1 MTTSTPQSLSNLPKS
16 TLFVLYFIIFLGS
29 AGFFITIPAYVNLFL
44 TDHSLAIAQ
53 AMPLE
58 ERRTLFG
65 TVMSAAPFISMF
77 FTPFIARFADRYS
90 RKTVAAICLI
100 VAAIGF
106 VMPIYAIIVGSIALL
121 FAGNMINS
129 LGSASQPIAQA
140 ILADNSEGK
149 TKTTL
154 MSLVAVVM
162 TAAMSFGPALGSKLS
177 AMYGPQAPFY
187 ACLLIAVVCF
197 VLLHLVRLP
206 KQTPI
211 QHENVLSIGAP
222 LARSQKG
229 LLPCLAIV
237 FLCQV
242 SWSLY
247 FQNINFILPQKWQLS
262 VEGEFYQ
269 YFMLT
274 IGIVMM
280 ASLLFVP
287 RLILAKF
294 SLTRALRV
302 VLSGAAIG
310 MLLLAFTPTPV
321 THVIA
326 MIVTSVLVASSFPLY
341 ITALSDRASNQDQG
355 WAMALSSAMVGL
367 AWTLTGYLT
376 AIMVNVNL
384 ILPTLVAA
392 VGYVL
397 AVLLVPRNQT
407 KVMTDNNGNI
417 EANA

>member
-1 MTTSTPQSLSNLPKS
+1 MTTSASLTHLPKS
-16 TLFVLYFIIFLGS
+16 TLLVLYFIIFLGS
-29 AGFFITIPAYVNLFL
+29 AGFFITIPAYVSLFL

-90 RKTVAAICLI
+90 RKTVAALCLV

-106 VMPIYAIIVGSIALL
+106 ALPIYAIIVGSIALL

-140 ILADNSEGK
+140 ILADNSHGK
-149 TKTTL
+149 TKTIL

-177 AMYGPQAPFY
+177 ALYGPQAPFY

-197 VLLHLVRLP
+197 ILLHLVRLP
-206 KQTPI
+206 QQPI
-211 QHENVLSIGAP
+211 QQQESAFSLTAP

-247 FQNINFILPQKWQLS
+247 FQNISFILPQKWQLS

-274 IGIVMM
+274 IGMVMM

-294 SLTRALRV
+294 NVTRALRI
-302 VLSGAAIG
+302 VLLGAAIG
-310 MLLLAFTPTPV
+310 MLLLAFTPTPT
-321 THVIA
+321 THVMA
-326 MIVTSVLVASSFPLY
+326 MIVTSILVATAFPLY
-341 ITALSDRASNQDQG
+341 ITALSDRASAQDQG

-376 AIMVNVNL
+376 AVMVNVNL
-384 ILPTLVAA
+384 ILPTVVAA
-392 VGYVL
+392 IGYVL
-397 AVLLVPRNQT
+397 AMLFVPHNQKSFPAKNT
-407 KVMTDNNGNI
+407 ANEAKV
-417 EANA
+417 

>member
-1 MTTSTPQSLSNLPKS
+1 MTNQAVRPLVKLPKT
-16 TLFVLYFIIFLGS
+16 TLFALYFIIFLGS

-44 TDHSLAIAQ
+44 TDNSLSMAQ

-58 ERRTLFG
+58 DRRTLFG

-90 RKTVAAICLI
+90 RKVVMALCLV

-106 VMPIYAIIVGSIALL
+106 VMPVYAIIAGSVAML

-140 ILADNSEGK
+140 ILADNSQGK

-154 MSLVAVVM
+154 MSFVAVVM
-162 TAAMSFGPALGSKLS
+162 TAAMSFGPALGSKLT
-177 AMYGPQAPFY
+177 ALYGPQAPFY

-197 VLLHLVRLP
+197 ILLHIIQLP
-206 KQTPI
+206 KQATLN
-211 QHENVLSIGAP
+211 HENPLSLAAP
-222 LARSQKG
+222 LSRSQKG

-237 FLCQV
+237 FICQF

-247 FQNINFILPQKWQLS
+247 FQNISFILPQKWQLA

-274 IGIVMM
+274 IGIVMI

-287 RLILAKF
+287 RLLLTRMPI
-294 SLTRALRV
+294 TRALKS
-302 VLSGAAIG
+302 VLTGAGIG
-310 MLLLAFTPTPV
+310 MILLAITPTPA

-326 MIVTSVLVASSFPLY
+326 MIWTSIMVASSFPLY
-341 ITALSDRASNQDQG
+341 ITALSDRASDSDQG

-376 AIMVNVNL
+376 AIFVNIDL
-384 ILPTLVAA
+384 MLPTLIAA
-392 VGYVL
+392 VGY
-397 AVLLVPRNQT
+397 AVAIMLVPRQSSAELQ
-407 KVMTDNNGNI
+407 
-417 EANA
+417 EAKA

>member
-1 MTTSTPQSLSNLPKS
+1 MTSTTSTDLPQLPKA
-16 TLFVLYFIIFLGS
+16 TLFALYFIIFLGS

-58 ERRTLFG
+58 DRRTLFG

-90 RKTVAAICLI
+90 RKFVMTLCLV

-106 VMPIYAIIVGSIALL
+106 VMPVYAIIAGSVALL

-140 ILADNSEGK
+140 ILADNSQGK
-149 TKTTL
+149 TKATL
-154 MSLVAVVM
+154 MSFVAVVM
-162 TAAMSFGPALGSKLS
+162 TAAMSFGPALGSKLT
-177 AMYGPQAPFY
+177 ALYGPQAPFY
-187 ACLLIAVVCF
+187 ACLLIAIVCF
-197 VLLHLVRLP
+197 ILLHIIQIP
-206 KQTPI
+206 KQTI
-211 QHENVLSIGAP
+211 LKQENPFSLATPLS
-222 LARSQKG
+222 RSQKG

-237 FLCQV
+237 FICQF

-247 FQNINFILPQKWQLS
+247 FQNISFILPQKWQLA

-269 YFMLT
+269 YFMLA
-274 IGIVMM
+274 IGIVMI
-280 ASLLFVP
+280 ASLLFIP
-287 RLILAKF
+287 RLLLTWMP
-294 SLTRALRV
+294 LTRALKS
-302 VLSGAAIG
+302 VLCGASIG
-310 MLLLAFTPTPV
+310 MILLAITPTPV

-326 MIVTSVLVASSFPLY
+326 MIWTSIMVASSFPLY
-341 ITALSDRASNQDQG
+341 ITALSDRASDGDQG

-376 AIMVNVNL
+376 AIFVNIDL
-384 ILPTLVAA
+384 MLPTFIAA
-392 VGYVL
+392 LGYVT
-397 AVLLVPRNQT
+397 AMILVPRQSSI
-407 KVMTDNNGNI
+407 KLQ
-417 EANA
+417 EAKSSS

>member
-1 MTTSTPQSLSNLPKS
+1 MTTHAMPSIAHLSKPAL
-16 TLFVLYFIIFLGS
+16 LVLYFIIFLGS

-58 ERRTLFG
+58 DRRTLFG

-90 RKTVAAICLI
+90 RKLVMALCLVVAAL
-100 VAAIGF
+100 GF
-106 VMPIYAIIVGSIALL
+106 VMPVYAIIVGSVALL

-140 ILADNSEGK
+140 ILADNSQGK
-149 TKTTL
+149 TKATL

-162 TAAMSFGPALGSKLS
+162 TAAMSFGPALGSKLT
-177 AMYGPQAPFY
+177 ALYGPQAPFY

-197 VLLHLVRLP
+197 ILLHIIQLP
-206 KQTPI
+206 KQASLKQESPFS
-211 QHENVLSIGAP
+211 LAAP
-222 LARSQKG
+222 LSRSQKG

-237 FLCQV
+237 FICQF

-247 FQNINFILPQKWQLS
+247 FQNISFILPQKWQLA

-269 YFMLT
+269 YFMLA
-274 IGIVMM
+274 IGIVMI

-287 RLILAKF
+287 RLLLAIMT
-294 SLTRALRV
+294 LTQALRS
-302 VLSGAAIG
+302 VLTGAGIG
-310 MLLLAFTPTPV
+310 MVLLAITPTPT

-326 MIVTSVLVASSFPLY
+326 MVWTSIMVASSFPLY
-341 ITALSDRASNQDQG
+341 ITALSDRASDSDQG

-376 AIMVNVNL
+376 AILVNIHL
-384 ILPTLVAA
+384 ILPTLIAA
-392 VGYVL
+392 VGYAI
-397 AVLLVPRNQT
+397 AVLFVPRQSQVNNQ
-407 KVMTDNNGNI
+407 
-417 EANA
+417 EAQASS

>member
-1 MTTSTPQSLSNLPKS
+1 MTTHAMPSIAHLSKP
-16 TLFVLYFIIFLGS
+16 TLLVLYFIIFLGS

-53 AMPLE
+53 AMPPE
-58 ERRTLFG
+58 DRRTLFG

-90 RKTVAAICLI
+90 RKLVMALCLVVAAL
-100 VAAIGF
+100 GF
-106 VMPIYAIIVGSIALL
+106 VMPVYAIIAGSVALL

-140 ILADNSEGK
+140 ILADNSQGK
-149 TKTTL
+149 TKATL

-162 TAAMSFGPALGSKLS
+162 TAAMSFGPALGSKLT
-177 AMYGPQAPFY
+177 ALYGPQAPFY

-197 VLLHLVRLP
+197 ILLHIIQLP
-206 KQTPI
+206 KQASLKQESPFS
-211 QHENVLSIGAP
+211 LAAP
-222 LARSQKG
+222 LSRSQKG

-237 FLCQV
+237 FICQF

-247 FQNINFILPQKWQLS
+247 FQNISFILPQKWQLA

-269 YFMLT
+269 YFMLA
-274 IGIVMM
+274 IGIVMI

-287 RLILAKF
+287 RLLLAIMT
-294 SLTRALRV
+294 LTQALRS
-302 VLSGAAIG
+302 VLTGAGIG
-310 MLLLAFTPTPV
+310 MVLLAITPTPT

-326 MIVTSVLVASSFPLY
+326 MVWTSIMVASSFPLY
-341 ITALSDRASNQDQG
+341 ITALSDRASDSDQG

-376 AIMVNVNL
+376 AILVNIHL
-384 ILPTLVAA
+384 ILPTLIAA
-392 VGYVL
+392 VGYAI
-397 AVLLVPRNQT
+397 AVLFVPRQSQVNNQ
-407 KVMTDNNGNI
+407 
-417 EANA
+417 EAQASS

>member
-1 MTTSTPQSLSNLPKS
+1 MTTPATLALSNLPKS
-16 TLFVLYFIIFLGS
+16 TLLVLYFIIFLGS

-58 ERRTLFG
+58 DRRTLFG

-90 RKTVAAICLI
+90 RKFVMTLCLV

-106 VMPIYAIIVGSIALL
+106 VMPVYAIIAGSVALL

-140 ILADNSEGK
+140 ILADNSQGK
-149 TKTTL
+149 TKATL
-154 MSLVAVVM
+154 MSFVAVVM
-162 TAAMSFGPALGSKLS
+162 TAAMSFGPALGSKLT
-177 AMYGPQAPFY
+177 ALYGPQAPFY
-187 ACLLIAVVCF
+187 ACLLIAIVCF
-197 VLLHLVRLP
+197 ILLHTIQLP
-206 KQTPI
+206 KQTTLK
-211 QHENVLSIGAP
+211 QENPFSLAAP
-222 LARSQKG
+222 LSRSQKG

-237 FLCQV
+237 FICQF

-247 FQNINFILPQKWQLS
+247 FQNISFILPQKWQLA

-269 YFMLT
+269 YFMLA
-274 IGIVMM
+274 IGIVMI
-280 ASLLFVP
+280 ASLLFIP
-287 RLILAKF
+287 RLLLTWMP
-294 SLTRALRV
+294 LTRALKS
-302 VLSGAAIG
+302 VLCGASIG
-310 MLLLAFTPTPV
+310 MILLAITPTPV

-326 MIVTSVLVASSFPLY
+326 MIWTSIMVASSFPLY
-341 ITALSDRASNQDQG
+341 ITALSDRASDGDQG

-376 AIMVNVNL
+376 AIFVNIDL
-384 ILPTLVAA
+384 MLPTFIAA
-392 VGYVL
+392 VGYVI
-397 AVLLVPRNQT
+397 AMTLVPRQSSI
-407 KVMTDNNGNI
+407 KLQ
-417 EANA
+417 EAKSSS

>member
-1 MTTSTPQSLSNLPKS
+1 MTPTTSSALPQLPKA
-16 TLFVLYFIIFLGS
+16 TLFALYFIIFLGS

-58 ERRTLFG
+58 DRRTLFG

-90 RKTVAAICLI
+90 RKMVMALCLV

-106 VMPIYAIIVGSIALL
+106 LMPVYAIIAGSVALL

-140 ILADNSEGK
+140 ILADNGQGK
-149 TKTTL
+149 TKATL
-154 MSLVAVVM
+154 MSFVAVVM
-162 TAAMSFGPALGSKLS
+162 TAAMSFGPALGSKLT
-177 AMYGPQAPFY
+177 ALYGPQAPFY
-187 ACLLIAVVCF
+187 ACLSIAIVCF
-197 VLLHLVRLP
+197 MLLHIIQLP
-206 KQTPI
+206 KQAILKQATLKQESPFS
-211 QHENVLSIGAP
+211 LAAP
-222 LARSQKG
+222 LSRSQKG

-237 FLCQV
+237 FICQF

-247 FQNINFILPQKWQLS
+247 FQNISFILPQKWQLA

-269 YFMLT
+269 YFMLA
-274 IGIVMM
+274 IGIVMI

-287 RLILAKF
+287 RLLLTWMP
-294 SLTRALRV
+294 LTRALKS
-302 VLSGAAIG
+302 VLTGAGIG
-310 MLLLAFTPTPV
+310 MILLAITPTPA

-326 MIVTSVLVASSFPLY
+326 MIWTSIMVASSFPLY
-341 ITALSDRASNQDQG
+341 ITALSDRANDGDQG

-376 AIMVNVNL
+376 AIFVNIDL
-384 ILPTLVAA
+384 MLPTFIAAAGYAVAMM
-392 VGYVL
+392 
-397 AVLLVPRNQT
+397 LVPRQSP
-407 KVMTDNNGNI
+407 VELQ
-417 EANA
+417 EAKA

>member
-1 MTTSTPQSLSNLPKS
+1 MTNQAVRPLVKLPKG
-16 TLFVLYFIIFLGS
+16 TLFALYFIIFLGS

-44 TDHSLAIAQ
+44 TDNSLSMAQ

-58 ERRTLFG
+58 DRRTLFG

-90 RKTVAAICLI
+90 RKVIMALCLV

-106 VMPIYAIIVGSIALL
+106 VMPVYAIIAGSVAML

-140 ILADNSEGK
+140 ILADNSQGK

-154 MSLVAVVM
+154 MSFVAVVM
-162 TAAMSFGPALGSKLS
+162 TAAMSFGPAIGSKLT
-177 AMYGPQAPFY
+177 ALYGPQAPFY

-197 VLLHLVRLP
+197 ILLHIIQLP
-206 KQTPI
+206 KQATLN
-211 QHENVLSIGAP
+211 HENPFSLAAP
-222 LARSQKG
+222 LSRSQKG
-229 LLPCLAIV
+229 LLPCLTIV
-237 FLCQV
+237 FICQF

-247 FQNINFILPQKWQLS
+247 FQNISFILPQKWQLA

-274 IGIVMM
+274 IGIVMI

-287 RLILAKF
+287 RLLLTWMPI
-294 SLTRALRV
+294 TRALKS
-302 VLSGAAIG
+302 VLTGAGIG
-310 MLLLAFTPTPV
+310 MILLAITPTPA

-326 MIVTSVLVASSFPLY
+326 MIWTSIMVASSFPLY
-341 ITALSDRASNQDQG
+341 ITALSDRASDSDQG

-376 AIMVNVNL
+376 AIFVNIDL
-384 ILPTLVAA
+384 MLPTFIAA
-392 VGYVL
+392 VGY
-397 AVLLVPRNQT
+397 AVAIMLVPRQSS
-407 KVMTDNNGNI
+407 VELQ
-417 EANA
+417 EAKA

>member
-1 MTTSTPQSLSNLPKS
+1 MTTHAMPSIAHLSKP
-16 TLFVLYFIIFLGS
+16 TLLVLYFIIFLGS

-58 ERRTLFG
+58 DRRTLFG

-90 RKTVAAICLI
+90 RKLVMALCLI
-100 VAAIGF
+100 VAALGF
-106 VMPIYAIIVGSIALL
+106 VMPVYAIIAGSVALL

-140 ILADNSEGK
+140 ILADNSQGK
-149 TKTTL
+149 TKATL

-162 TAAMSFGPALGSKLS
+162 TAAMSFGPALGSKLT
-177 AMYGPQAPFY
+177 ALYGPQAPFY

-197 VLLHLVRLP
+197 ILLHIIQLP
-206 KQTPI
+206 KQPSLK
-211 QHENVLSIGAP
+211 QESPFSLAAP
-222 LARSQKG
+222 LSRSQKG

-237 FLCQV
+237 FICQF

-247 FQNINFILPQKWQLS
+247 FQNISFILPQKWQLA

-269 YFMLT
+269 YFMLA
-274 IGIVMM
+274 IGIVMI

-287 RLILAKF
+287 RLLLAIMT
-294 SLTRALRV
+294 LTQALRS
-302 VLSGAAIG
+302 VLTGAGIG
-310 MLLLAFTPTPV
+310 MVLLAITPTPT

-326 MIVTSVLVASSFPLY
+326 MVWTSIMVASSFPLY
-341 ITALSDRASNQDQG
+341 ITALSDRASDSDQG

-376 AIMVNVNL
+376 AILVNIHL
-384 ILPTLVAA
+384 ILPTLIAA
-392 VGYVL
+392 VGYAI
-397 AVLLVPRNQT
+397 AVLFVPRQSQVNNQ
-407 KVMTDNNGNI
+407 
-417 EANA
+417 EAQASS

>member
-1 MTTSTPQSLSNLPKS
+1 MTTHAMPSIAHLSKP
-16 TLFVLYFIIFLGS
+16 TLLVLYFIIFLGS

-58 ERRTLFG
+58 DRRTLFG

-90 RKTVAAICLI
+90 RKLVMALCLVVAAL
-100 VAAIGF
+100 GF
-106 VMPIYAIIVGSIALL
+106 VMPVYAIIAGSVALL

-140 ILADNSEGK
+140 ILADNSQGK
-149 TKTTL
+149 TKATL

-162 TAAMSFGPALGSKLS
+162 TAAMSFGPALGSKLT
-177 AMYGPQAPFY
+177 ALYGPQAPFY

-197 VLLHLVRLP
+197 ILLHIIQLP
-206 KQTPI
+206 KQASLKQESPFS
-211 QHENVLSIGAP
+211 LAAP
-222 LARSQKG
+222 LSRSQKG

-237 FLCQV
+237 FICQF

-247 FQNINFILPQKWQLS
+247 FQNISFILPQKWQLA

-269 YFMLT
+269 YFMLA
-274 IGIVMM
+274 IGIVMI

-287 RLILAKF
+287 RLLLSIMT
-294 SLTRALRV
+294 LTRALRS
-302 VLSGAAIG
+302 VLIGAGIG
-310 MLLLAFTPTPV
+310 MVLLAITPTPT

-326 MIVTSVLVASSFPLY
+326 MVWTSIMVASSFPLY
-341 ITALSDRASNQDQG
+341 ITALSDRASDSDQG

-376 AIMVNVNL
+376 AILVNIHL
-384 ILPTLVAA
+384 ILPTLIAA
-392 VGYVL
+392 VGYAI
-397 AVLLVPRNQT
+397 AVLFVPRQSQVNNQ
-407 KVMTDNNGNI
+407 
-417 EANA
+417 EAQASS

>member
-1 MTTSTPQSLSNLPKS
+1 MTTHAMPSIAHLSKP
-16 TLFVLYFIIFLGS
+16 TLLVLYFIIFLGS

-58 ERRTLFG
+58 DRRTLFG

-90 RKTVAAICLI
+90 RKLVMALCLVVAAL
-100 VAAIGF
+100 GF
-106 VMPIYAIIVGSIALL
+106 VMPVYAIIAGSVALL

-140 ILADNSEGK
+140 ILADNSQGK
-149 TKTTL
+149 TKATL

-162 TAAMSFGPALGSKLS
+162 TAAMSFGPALGSKLT
-177 AMYGPQAPFY
+177 ALYGPQAPFY

-197 VLLHLVRLP
+197 ILLHIIQLP
-206 KQTPI
+206 KQASLKQESPFS
-211 QHENVLSIGAP
+211 LAAP
-222 LARSQKG
+222 LSRSQKG

-237 FLCQV
+237 FICQF

-247 FQNINFILPQKWQLS
+247 FQNISFILPQKWQLA

-269 YFMLT
+269 YFMLA
-274 IGIVMM
+274 IGIVMI

-287 RLILAKF
+287 RLLLAIMT
-294 SLTRALRV
+294 LTQALRS
-302 VLSGAAIG
+302 VLTGAGIG
-310 MLLLAFTPTPV
+310 MVLLAITPTPT

-326 MIVTSVLVASSFPLY
+326 MVWTSIMVASSFPLY
-341 ITALSDRASNQDQG
+341 ITALSDRASDSDQG

-376 AIMVNVNL
+376 AILVNIHL
-384 ILPTLVAA
+384 ILPTLIAA
-392 VGYVL
+392 VGYAI
-397 AVLLVPRNQT
+397 AVLFVPRQSQVNNQ
-407 KVMTDNNGNI
+407 
-417 EANA
+417 EAQASS